1 MTVNFYFDSK
11 FNKNGEKAIYCFI
24 RGIANYSKIQ
34 INTGIK
40 INPKF
45 WNEKNQSVRKTCNGH
60 IEINLFLNY
69 VKSEIQKVYSQAAV
83 NNLYSYERLKNDF
96 NSIFNRK
103 PQKEKPK
110 TIFDVFNYF
119 LETKENIKSE
129 NTRSNYRV
137 LMNHLLNFQKK
148 NRIKITF
155 DTIDLDFFDKLML
168 YFTNDL
174 RFSRNT
180 IHNAIKTL
188 KSFLNW
194 ATERSYN
201 NLQEYRKFI
210 TKETETEVVYLTE
223 PELMQLYNLDLS
235 TNQRLEKVRDVF
247 CLACFTGQRFS
258 DVSKLKAEY
267 IRDEKWFLRTQKTKD
282 LIEIP
287 LNYFALEILNK
298 YFSKG
303 LPLPTMTKEYSN
315 KYLKEIGRLANIT
328 ELITITRYVGAER
341 IEETKPKYELISN
354 HMARRTF
361 VTLSLEKGMRQ
372 EVVMS
377 ITGHKNFNRMKRY
390 LKITDNV
397 KEQEMK
403 KVWSKE

>member
-1 MTVNFYFDSK
+1 MTINFYLDSK

-24 RGIANYSKIQ
+24 RGIAKYNKIQ

-45 WNEKNQSVRKTCNGH
+45 WNEKNQSVRKTYNGYN
-60 IEINLFLNY
+60 EINLFLNNF
-69 VKSEIQKVYSQAAV
+69 KSEIQKVYSQVAV
-83 NNLYSYERLKNDF
+83 NNLFSYERLKNDF
-96 NSIFNRK
+96 NNILNRK

-110 TIFDVFNYF
+110 TFFDVFNYC

-137 LMNHLLNFQKK
+137 LMNHLLNFQQK
-148 NRIKITF
+148 NHIKITF
-155 DTIDLDFFDKLML
+155 DTIDLDFLDKLMMYL
-168 YFTNDL
+168 INDL
-174 RFSRNT
+174 RFANNS
-180 IHNAIKTL
+180 IHNAIRTL

-194 ATERSYN
+194 ATERGYN
-201 NLQEYRKFI
+201 NLQEYRKFK

-267 IRDEKWFLRTQKTKD
+267 IRDGKWYLRTQKTKD

-287 LNYFALEILNK
+287 LNDFALEILNK
-298 YFSKG
+298 YFDKG
-303 LPLPTMTKEYSN
+303 LSLPTSSKEYSN
-315 KYLKEIGRLANIT
+315 KYLKELGRMANIS
-328 ELITITRYVGAER
+328 ELITITRYIGAER

-377 ITGHKNFNRMKRY
+377 ITGHKNFYRMKRY

-403 KVWSKE
+403 KVWSKK

>member
-1 MTVNFYFDSK
+1 MTVNFYLDSK

-24 RGIANYSKIQ
+24 RGIGNYPKIQ

-45 WNEKNQSVRKTCNGH
+45 WNEKNQSVRKTCNGYN
-60 IEINLFLNY
+60 EINLFLDY
-69 VKSEIQKVYSQAAV
+69 CKSEIQKVYSQAVV

-96 NSIFNRK
+96 NNIFIRK

-110 TIFDVFNYF
+110 TFFNVFDYY
-119 LETKENIKSE
+119 LESKKDAMSISTK
-129 NTRSNYRV
+129 SNYHT
-137 LMNHLLNFQKK
+137 LLNHLLNFQQK
-148 NRIKITF
+148 NRSKITF
-155 DTIDLDFFDKLML
+155 DTINLEFFDKLMS
-168 YFTNDL
+168 YYINDL
-174 RFSRNT
+174 QNINNT
-180 IHNAIKTL
+180 FHNAVKL
-188 KSFLNW
+188 FKSFLNW
-194 ATERSYN
+194 ATERGYN
-201 NLQEYRKFI
+201 NLLEYKKFK
-210 TKETETEVVYLTE
+210 TKGTENEVVYLTE
-223 PELMQLYNLDLS
+223 QELLRLFNLDLS
-235 TNQRLEKVRDVF
+235 SNPRLEKVRDVF

-258 DVSKLKAEY
+258 DVSKLKVDY

-287 LNYFALEILNK
+287 LNDFALEILNK

-315 KYLKEIGRLANIT
+315 KYLKEIGRMANIT
-328 ELITITRYVGAER
+328 ELITITRYIGAER

-361 VTLSLEKGMRQ
+361 VTLSLEKSMRQ